1 MSVLRD
7 ANTSTWAARNPT
19 HSTIRC
25 RTPPPK
31 ISEAQKASR
40 KIKRDQ
46 KIELTKLIHNAVAAH
61 LDEEK
66 TRIQSLAHAHNV
78 TSKYINDM
86 ISSQTKYHGSR
97 KAQLANALLHAK
109 AKEMNSDQ
117 PVGLR
122 YKIVELREMIMN
134 DPEMNNLTKN
144 EKAGYI
150 AALREHRD
158 QKVSH
163 VRGNNM
169 AAARD
174 VLLTTEKIVKELD
187 DLRIRTGTYATLFV
201 VRGHINDTIQS
212 TMHGTDNSDDFWEDV
227 YDLPMADFLRQYEQW
242 ACTQNQSPKTHC
254 PWTWYDTSLTWL
266 CDTHLM
272 SLTVAVTR
280 KKDIAMNYNN
290 YNTAIIETYAVQLV
304 GWPPGINFISPSN
317 IGTVGE
323 IWRIHDALKA
333 RTCYWTTLTPAE
345 VKTHTT
351 NLNECRSAGEVVKKP
366 RKKRSDAGTSRKHKA
381 PSTVGHANK
390 QTKCLSKKAKKNSD
404 QDHEVPKS
412 VEFIVSSDEEEIED
426 L

>member
-31 ISEAQKASR
+31 ISEAQKASH

-46 KIELTKLIHNAVAAH
+46 KIELTKLVHNAVAAH

-122 YKIVELREMIMN
+122 YKIVELRKMIMN

-169 AAARD
+169 AATRD

-187 DLRIRTGTYATLFV
+187 DLHIRTGTYATLFV

-242 ACTQNQSPKTHC
+242 ACTQNQNLIER
-254 PWTWYDTSLTWL
+254 DSLEAVRKQVRKL
-266 CDTHLM
+266 IVRGL
-272 SLTVAVTR
+272 VAMTR

-323 IWRIHDALKA
+323 IRRIHDALKA

-351 NLNECRSAGEVVKKP
+351 NLNERRSAGEVVKKP
-366 RKKRSDAGTSRKHKA
+366 RKKCSDAGTSRKRKA

-390 QTKCLSKKAKKNSD
+390 QTKCSSKKAKKNSD